1 MRYATVLLHY
11 YVHLTQLAVDILTA
25 LEGCGHLRFTEAVS
39 QLFSQPI
46 YSKMGAISQILDQK
60 SFFWNRDCVMTNQG
74 GSHHG

>member
-39 QLFSQPI
+39 QLFSQP
-46 YSKMGAISQILDQK
+46 
-60 SFFWNRDCVMTNQG
+60 NQFD
-74 GSHHG
+74 SRLEPSVIRLTMLRVSA